1 MTRNRGFLIGSFL
14 FSATGLGCSQGAQPG
29 GLESTA
35 QEVATVNQIN
45 GSNLPDKTVVLTY
58 DDGPDEH
65 TLELAKYLADEGI
78 KVTFFVNGRRYC
90 KTYDAAGACMTPQDT
105 KTCDNGQG
113 QAAVPGMVK
122 HYPESMIDEIL
133 ALGHRVANHTQ
144 DHCHLPAQTNAANL
158 AFEFKAT
165 QDILDRHIC
174 DNVFLFRAP
183 YGEWDNGVVTRL
195 NAQMGFQKIV
205 GPINWDVDGNDWDC
219 WQKGTS
225 PDACATGYLNIL
237 NGRPK
242 KNGIFL
248 MHDRP
253 EFNVGY
259 AGPVLMT
266 KILVPKLKAAG
277 FKFAT
282 MDDVLKLTPNPMGSG
297 CPKAPADV
305 GAAADAGVG
314 ATGGAGGGADAGA
327 SSGGSSGQDS
337 GSSSGGAGG
346 SRDPDQTGSG
356 GSSASGGSGSG
367 SGGSSGG
374 ASSGGAGPS
383 GSGGRASGGSS
394 GSGKGG
400 SGEPS
405 DSQPQDGGGCSTS
418 GSGGSRPTA
427 PMTLMLGFVGMGLAR
442 LRRRRR

>member
-1 MTRNRGFLIGSFL
+1 VLT
-14 FSATGLGCSQGAQPG
+14 
-29 GLESTA
+29 TA
-35 QEVATVNQIN
+35 QIN
-45 GSNLPDKTVVLTY
+45 GSSLPAKTVVLTY
-58 DDGPDEH
+58 DDGPDDH
-65 TLELAKYLADEGI
+65 TLELAHYLADQG
-78 KVTFFVNGRRYC
+78 VRATFFVNGKRFC
-90 KTYDAAGACMTPQDT
+90 KTFDGEGKCTTPQDT
-105 KTCDNGQG
+105 RPCTNGQM
-113 QAAVPGMVK
+113 QAAVTNPK
-122 HYPESMIDEIL
+122 YYPEAWLDEVQS
-133 ALGHRVANHTQ
+133 LGHRIANHTQ
-144 DHCHLPAQTNAANL
+144 DHCHMPGQNMADAIWEVKT
-158 AFEFKAT
+158 T

-174 DNVFLFRAP
+174 DNVYLLRAP
-183 YGEWDNGVVTRL
+183 FGEWNATVVSRV
-195 NAQMGFQKIV
+195 NSMMGFNKIV

-297 CPKAPADV
+297 CPKAPADA
-305 GAAADAGVG
+305 GAAADAGG
-314 ATGGAGGGADAGA
+314 GTGGAGGGTDAGA

-337 GSSSGGAGG
+337 GSSGSGG
-346 SRDPDQTGSG
+346 SDQTGSG
-356 GSSASGGSGSG
+356 GSASGGSGAG
-367 SGGSSGG
+367 SGGSSG
-374 ASSGGAGPS
+374 SGGAGSGGSSGS

-394 GSGKGG
+394 GGGKGG

-405 DSQPQDGGGCSTS
+405 DSQPQDGGGCSTGGGS
-418 GSGGSRPTA
+418 GSQPAA
-427 PMTLMLGFVGMGLAR
+427 PLTLLLGFAGVGLAR

>member
-1 MTRNRGFLIGSFL
+1 LTRNRGFLIGSFL

-113 QAAVPGMVK
+113 QAPVPGMVK

-133 ALGHRVANHTQ
+133 ALGHRIGNHTQ
-144 DHCHLPAQTNAANL
+144 DHCHLQGETKVADL

-297 CPKAPADV
+297 CSKAPADA
-305 GAAADAGVG
+305 GAAVDAGG
-314 ATGGAGGGADAGA
+314 GTGGAGGSDAA
-327 SSGGSSGQDS
+327 ASGGSSGQDS
-337 GSSSGGAGG
+337 GGSGG
-346 SRDPDQTGSG
+346 SDQTGSG
-356 GSSASGGSGSG
+356 GSGSGGTGAG
-367 SGGSSGG
+367 SGGSSG
-374 ASSGGAGPS
+374 SGGAGSGGSSGS

-394 GSGKGG
+394 GNGKGG

-405 DSQPQDGGGCSTS
+405 DSQPQDGGGCSTGRGR
-418 GSGGSRPTA
+418 GSQPAA
-427 PMTLMLGFVGMGLAR
+427 PLTLLLGFAVLGLAR
-442 LRRRRR
+442 LRRRWH